1 MPHSYALGS
10 LSRLILKLNLAF
22 YWDFVAPK
30 IPALTRKQEMK
41 EKMLF
46 QSTEASRSVFYQT
59 TILIVKTNILNK
71 KFCIAEAKIAAN
83 TRECDQSAAV
93 VLPVAAG
100 IQ

>member
-41 EKMLF
+41 EKCFSNGLEHH
-46 QSTEASRSVFYQT
+46 EAFSIKHGQKLHYQ
-59 TILIVKTNILNK
+59 ILKTVYLYSLIT
-71 KFCIAEAKIAAN
+71 FDAPPCN
-83 TRECDQSAAV
+83 TDFS
-93 VLPVAAG
+93 
-100 IQ
+100 

>member
-1 MPHSYALGS
+1 M
-10 LSRLILKLNLAF
+10 F
-22 YWDFVAPK
+22 
-30 IPALTRKQEMK
+30 
-41 EKMLF
+41 F

-71 KFCIAEAKIAAN
+71 KFYIVEAKIAAN